1 MVRGGDGEP
10 EGGQPCG
17 LRDNLGFSGDRAV
30 ALIVRMHDNQ
40 HPNIQHRTSNAEHRT
55 RDSAMPSRELEV
67 ECWKLNVGG

>member
-40 HPNIQHRTSNAEHRT
+40 HPTSNIERPTPNIEPGTCDAE
-55 RDSAMPSRELEV
+55 SG
-67 ECWKLNVGG
+67 VGS